1 MSKYLLEIGVEEFP
15 ATYIEPTKLQLE
27 EAFTKLLQD
36 NGVDFHA
43 LQTAATPR
51 RLVVRIDGLHN
62 RTEGKTTEVRGPAVR
77 IAYDEQGRPT
87 KALAG
92 FMRSQQV
99 QEDGIFTRDVNGES
113 YVFAQKTEEGK
124 DVKQLLRDGIPEIL
138 RHLRFPKS
146 MKWGGRDFR
155 FARPIRWFVSLF
167 DDDVLPFDLE
177 EIPVGRFT
185 RGHRVLGSDRIEVES
200 IERFEDQLLDNF
212 VMLDE
217 QKRKELILLQA
228 ERLVRERG
236 GNLMQDEA
244 LLDEIVNL
252 VEYPTP
258 LLGQIPAEYMDLP
271 DTVIL
276 TPMKDHLRYIPVL
289 DDKGD
294 PMPYFV
300 TVRNGDKTG
309 LDTVREGNERVLT
322 PRLEDAKFF
331 YKEDRKQPLEDYV
344 PELENLVFH
353 DKLGNMLEKTNRVR
367 SLARQI
373 GTQMGVGESALASID
388 RAAYLS
394 KADLVTHMVIEFTEL
409 QGIIGG
415 IYAKESGESDVV
427 ARAISEH
434 YLPNQSRGALPETTT
449 GLVISLADKLDSLCG
464 LFAAGEKISGSQDQF
479 GIRRMTLGV
488 LHILISN
495 KLDLSLDTLIRDSLY
510 GYVDEKVLVFPYEE
524 TKDRIL
530 QFFRARLRNRL
541 TEDGYRYD
549 VVDSVLAR
557 RPHFIYDVI
566 LRISAVEDFLSL
578 VNSAEILQSLTRVH
592 TLAQK
597 AEHADV
603 QENLL
608 ETPEEKLLYTLG
620 GYYDEIK
627 EALDKASY
635 KPALTM
641 LAQAADSIDAF
652 LDRTMVMVEDE
663 KVKNN
668 RLALL
673 ARTNELIQDI
683 FDPASIVKES

>member
-331 YKEDRKQPLEDYV
+331 YKEDRKQPLSAGESFRSPSDTSSRDRQWIHCACLR
-344 PELENLVFH
+344 PQALSPRSDPPDRPPH
-353 DKLGNMLEKTNRVR
+353 RVR
-367 SLARQI
+367 SLRHPHRFLLPDAAPHFPPKIPRRPR
-373 GTQMGVGESALASID
+373 TAS
-388 RAAYLS
+388 
-394 KADLVTHMVIEFTEL
+394 F
-409 QGIIGG
+409 
-415 IYAKESGESDVV
+415 
-427 ARAISEH
+427 
-434 YLPNQSRGALPETTT
+434 
-449 GLVISLADKLDSLCG
+449 
-464 LFAAGEKISGSQDQF
+464 
-479 GIRRMTLGV
+479 
-488 LHILISN
+488 
-495 KLDLSLDTLIRDSLY
+495 
-510 GYVDEKVLVFPYEE
+510 
-524 TKDRIL
+524 
-530 QFFRARLRNRL
+530 
-541 TEDGYRYD
+541 GYRPD
-549 VVDSVLAR
+549 RPFPFLQKTRSTPTVPVSAHCHFR
-557 RPHFIYDVI
+557 RPASAHLQTRFAWSRPIQIY
-566 LRISAVEDFLSL
+566 
-578 VNSAEILQSLTRVH
+578 
-592 TLAQK
+592 
-597 AEHADV
+597 
-603 QENLL
+603 
-608 ETPEEKLLYTLG
+608 LLY
-620 GYYDEIK
+620 
-627 EALDKASY
+627 
-635 KPALTM
+635 P
-641 LAQAADSIDAF
+641 
-652 LDRTMVMVEDE
+652 
-663 KVKNN
+663 
-668 RLALL
+668 
-673 ARTNELIQDI
+673 
-683 FDPASIVKES
+683 